1 MTTLP
6 RFPRELLQASKSER
20 LAYFSDCTV
29 VHRRLKEAYDNFVE
43 AITNPGGAA
52 LVFLFG
58 PTGVG
63 KTTLL
68 YQVMKVLIEQNL
80 LAMALDPGFIP
91 VATVEAHSPELGNFD
106 WKDYYKSVL
115 VALADPFVEYKLKT
129 RSSRTYGSGK
139 EQHLAKSKANLSS
152 IREDVEYTMSQR
164 QLIAFLVDEAQR
176 FTKMASGRRLQDQM
190 DAIVSMAGMT
200 NTLHGLFG
208 TYELLEFRNLSAQL
222 SRRSID
228 IHFQRYQ
235 VEYAEDIIDFK
246 RVLKSFACQMPLPE
260 EPDLELH
267 WEYFYERSIGCVG
280 IVKDWLTQALRK
292 ALDAE
297 ASTLT
302 LVHLKPYAPSVSKC
316 MQMITEAIE
325 GEKALIEDETELI
338 KLRQKL
344 GLTAISSPIAKEASP
359 DNMANSAQTSKTSR
373 KKRNPGERNPH
384 RDVIGGTQNVS

>member
-1 MTTLP
+1 MTTPP

-43 AITNPGGAA
+43 AIINPGGAA

-91 VATVEAHSPELGNFD
+91 VATVEARSPELGNFD

-246 RVLKSFACQMPLPE
+246 RVLKSFACQMPLAE

-297 ASTLT
+297 AST
-302 LVHLKPYAPSVSKC
+302 
-316 MQMITEAIE
+316 
-325 GEKALIEDETELI
+325 
-338 KLRQKL
+338 
-344 GLTAISSPIAKEASP
+344 GLFFT
-359 DNMANSAQTSKTSR
+359 NLCFGR
-373 KKRNPGERNPH
+373 
-384 RDVIGGTQNVS
+384 